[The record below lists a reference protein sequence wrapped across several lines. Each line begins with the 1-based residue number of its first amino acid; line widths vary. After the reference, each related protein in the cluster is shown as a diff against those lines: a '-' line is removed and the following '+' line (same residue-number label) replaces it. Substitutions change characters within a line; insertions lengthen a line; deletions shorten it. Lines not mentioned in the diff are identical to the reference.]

1 MNKKFKTVI
10 AALLAA
16 AMCAS
21 FTGCDNR
28 SDLEK
33 ELDKAAKEFDKQT
46 GNAVN
51 SSTTPSKPDPKP
63 IDPFEDLEVVFE
75 GISPLITAKLKGE
88 NSNVK
93 YTLSRNREL
102 ENGGKVTV
110 TAEIPSY
117 KKDDYVLTSDSK
129 EFTVSNRPYYI
140 MKLSDLTDED
150 VQKLGK
156 IITDLVPDD
165 VIRHAAGGEGTTV
178 NSLDFLGN
186 INLTRSGKNY
196 RLYFV
201 YKANVTCAKISET
214 REYIF
219 AAFFGN
225 VYKEKD
231 GTLVFTDGK
240 PSYNSSGDLSLSLN
254 GFYVGGA
261 YASLDSLNS
270 SISGSDIE
278 RESNIIS

>member
-1 MNKKFKTVI
+1 MNKEFKTVI

-16 AMCAS
+16 AVCAS

-33 ELDKAAKEFDKQT
+33 ELDKAAKEFDKQFS
-46 GNAVN
+46 N
-51 SSTTPSKPDPKP
+51 STTTSSSKPDPKP
-63 IDPFEDLEVVFE
+63 IDPFADLEVVFE

-129 EFTVSNRPYYI
+129 EFTVSDRPCYI
-140 MKLSDLTDED
+140 MKLSELTDEEIR
-150 VQKLGK
+150 KLGK

-165 VIRHAAGGEGTTV
+165 ITKHHGGGEGSTV

-186 INLTRSGKNY
+186 INLTKSGRNY

-201 YKANVTCAKISET
+201 YKANVTFAKAGET
-214 REYIF
+214 KDYIF
-219 AAFFGN
+219 AAYFGKI
-225 VYKEKD
+225 YKEND
-231 GTLVFTDGK
+231 GTLVYEDGR
-240 PSYNSSGDLSLSLN
+240 PAYNSSGDLSLSLN

-270 SISGSDIE
+270 SLSGFGAE
-278 RESNIIS
+278 RESNVKE

>member
-10 AALLAA
+10 AAVLAA
-16 AMCAS
+16 AVCVS
-21 FTGCDNR
+21 LTGCDNR
-28 SDLEK
+28 SEFEK
-33 ELDKAAKEFDKQT
+33 ELDKAANEFDKQI

-75 GISPLITAKLKGE
+75 GISPQITAKLKGE

-93 YTLSRNREL
+93 YTINRNREL
-102 ENGGKVTV
+102 ENGNKVTV

-117 KKDDYVLTSDSK
+117 KKDDYVLTADSK
-129 EFTVSNRPYYI
+129 EFTVSDRPYYI
-140 MKLSDLTDED
+140 MKLSDLTDGD

-165 VIRHAAGGEGTTV
+165 VISHVAGGEGTTV

-186 INLTRSGKNY
+186 INLTKSGKNY

-201 YKANVTCAKISET
+201 YKANVTFAKAGET
-214 REYIF
+214 KDYIF

-225 VYKEKD
+225 IYKEND
-231 GTLVFTDGK
+231 GTLVFSDGK

-270 SISGSDIE
+270 SLSGFGAE
-278 RESNIIS
+278 RESNIKS